1 MPSTNKPSATELH
14 EDESEYRSTAWE
26 SDDDDDD
33 DDDGVDDVN
42 GEMEDESSNLS
53 VRKKEGNVLYNDTL
67 NILFTVI
74 WHQTYDKGTL
84 R

>member
-33 DDDGVDDVN
+33 DGVDDVN

-53 VRKKEGNVLYNDTL
+53 VRRKEGFIYQCTHHFIYGYMASDMVKEHSDSE
-67 NILFTVI
+67 
-74 WHQTYDKGTL
+74 